1 MRISDWSSDVCS
13 SDLIGQMRA
22 ECGMKAS
29 PAIVDAVGRA
39 RAHAPFLSLLLDR
52 EPALAAMLDEG
63 GWPGLESARA
73 EDDGQSVGTWLR
85 VARRRLALLVAIGDL
100 AGHLDLTQVTGA
112 LTGFADHAL
121 DLAIRTAIAERT
133 PDAEPVG

>member
-13 SDLIGQMRA
+13 SDL
-22 ECGMKAS
+22 
-29 PAIVDAVGRA
+29 
-39 RAHAPFLSLLLDR
+39 
-52 EPALAAMLDEG
+52 
-63 GWPGLESARA
+63 A

-133 PDAEPVG
+133 PDAEPVGFAAIALGKQGRHELNYSSAIARKSVVQGNSVSGRVRLGGPRKL

>member
-1 MRISDWSSDVCS
+1 MS
-13 SDLIGQMRA
+13 A

-100 AGHLDLTQVTGA
+100 AGHLDLTQVPGA

-121 DLAIRTAIAERT
+121 DPDHRTATRSET
-133 PDAEPVG
+133 QPGGKK

>member
-1 MRISDWSSDVCS
+1 MRMSDWSSDVCS
-13 SDLIGQMRA
+13 SDLIGQMSA

-39 RAHAPFLSLLLDR
+39 RAPAPFLSLLLDR

-73 EDDGQSVGTWLR
+73 EDAGPSVGPWMR
-85 VARRRLALLVAIGDL
+85 VARRRLALLVAIDSKS
-100 AGHLDLTQVTGA
+100 V
-112 LTGFADHAL
+112 
-121 DLAIRTAIAERT
+121 
-133 PDAEPVG
+133 V